1 MFGAPAAGGGLF
13 RAATAPTAGGG
24 NLFGAGVAPAP
35 AAAGG
40 AGSLF
45 GGGAPAAAF
54 GGAAAE
60 DPMTPTS
67 KLRAGDKHIGQMSP
81 VVQSWAMARTPPQ
94 TPIGQSQTEPSDRE
108 SE

>member
-13 RAATAPTAGGG
+13 RAATCGASPTG

-45 GGGAPAAAF
+45 GGA
-54 GGAAAE
+54 GAAAE

-81 VVQSWAMARTPPQ
+81 VVQSWAMAKTPPQ
-94 TPIGQSQTEPSDRE
+94 TPIGQYR
-108 SE
+108 